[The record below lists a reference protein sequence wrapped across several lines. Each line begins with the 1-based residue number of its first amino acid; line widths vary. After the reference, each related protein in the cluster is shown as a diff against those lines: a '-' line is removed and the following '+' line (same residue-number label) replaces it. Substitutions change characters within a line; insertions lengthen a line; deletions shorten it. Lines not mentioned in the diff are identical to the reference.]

1 MTNHHHVSKAQHE
14 FVTRS
19 PSPVPKS
26 PWWQLAVKGH
36 SSSASP
42 GRGMRLFKKTVTP
55 CCCCKVH
62 LPRQPRDMACDRY
75 VTCLGGVEQ
84 DHRLLITCSSSSAVL
99 CSTVFLRCAQK
110 QGSFPTCSL
119 SASSHNAKP
128 TFISGEKCAATKKQL
143 MVLTMRCKE
152 NTILFRRVDR

>member
-1 MTNHHHVSKAQHE
+1 MTNHQI
-14 FVTRS
+14 
-19 PSPVPKS
+19 PKPCPQKS
-26 PWWQLAVKGH
+26 LVAAGREGPLFQRLPGH
-36 SSSASP
+36 
-42 GRGMRLFKKTVTP
+42 RGMRLFKKTVTL
-55 CCCCKVH
+55 CCCIQVH

-75 VTCLGGVEQ
+75 VTCLGAVEQ

-99 CSTVFLRCAQK
+99 CSSFFPRCAQE
-110 QGSFPTCSL
+110 QGSFPTCSP

-143 MVLTMRCKE
+143 MVLTMPCKE